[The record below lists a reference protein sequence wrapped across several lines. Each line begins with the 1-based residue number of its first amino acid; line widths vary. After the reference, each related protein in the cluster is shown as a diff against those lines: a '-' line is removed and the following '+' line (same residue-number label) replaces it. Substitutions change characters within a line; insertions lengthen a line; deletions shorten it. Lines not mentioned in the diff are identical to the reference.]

1 LRTPPFFDEAISM
14 FNDLTTPIAYLG
26 SRRSGKPREMI
37 APGPDAEQ
45 LDTILNVAIRTPDH
59 GKLFPW
65 RILVIDDRAAL
76 AELLETAFLAANPG
90 ARQAQID
97 AAIAPVFMAPTL
109 LILLHAPQPSA
120 KIPEWEQQLSTGAVA
135 MNLLHAAHASG
146 FVGSWITGWAAYDPV
161 VAKEFCPDGERIA
174 GFFYFGSPSNALE
187 ERPRPVPDQIIRH
200 WP

>member
-1 LRTPPFFDEAISM
+1 LRKPSFFDEAIFM
-14 FNDLTTPIAYLG
+14 FNDLSSPLAYLAT
-26 SRRSGKPREMI
+26 RRSGKPREMI
-37 APGPDAEQ
+37 APGPDVEQ
-45 LDTILNVAIRTPDH
+45 LDTILSVAIRTPDH

-76 AELLETAFLAANPG
+76 AELLQAAFLAANPD

-109 LILLHAPQPSA
+109 LILLHSPQPSI

-146 FVGSWITGWAAYDPV
+146 FVGSWITGWASYDPV
-161 VAKEFCPDGERIA
+161 VAKEFCSDNERIA
-174 GFFYFGSPSNALE
+174 GFFYLGSPSNTLE
-187 ERPRPVPDQIIRH
+187 ERPRPDPGQIIRH

>member
-1 LRTPPFFDEAISM
+1 M
-14 FNDLTTPIAYLG
+14 FNDLTSPRTYFA

-37 APGPDAEQ
+37 APGPAPAQ
-45 LDTILNVAIRTPDH
+45 LDDILKIAMRTPDH

-65 RILVIDDRAAL
+65 RMIVIDDRKAL
-76 AELLETAFLAANPG
+76 AELFQKAFVAANPD

-97 AAIAPVFMAPTL
+97 AILAPVFMAPTL
-109 LILLHAPQPSA
+109 LILLHATQPSA

-146 FVGSWITGWAAYDPV
+146 FVGSWITGWAAYHQMIAD
-161 VAKEFCPDGERIA
+161 EFCSPNERIA
-174 GFFYFGSPSNALE
+174 GFFYFGMPSNTLE
-187 ERPRPVPDQIIRH
+187 ERPRPEPDSIIRH